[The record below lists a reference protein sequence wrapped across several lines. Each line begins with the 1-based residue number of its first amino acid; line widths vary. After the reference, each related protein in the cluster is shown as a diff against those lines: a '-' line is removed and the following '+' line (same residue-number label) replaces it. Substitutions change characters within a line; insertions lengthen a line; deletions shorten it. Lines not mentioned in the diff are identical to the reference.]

1 VTPEHAQFT
10 QEILI
15 QSATWWM
22 DDDEKIAF
30 LIGVILSMA
39 KRTVEKGTSK
49 EELNYA
55 IRY

>member
-1 VTPEHAQFT
+1 MTPEHAQLT

-22 DDDEKIAF
+22 DDDEKTAF

-39 KRTVEKGTSK
+39 KSTVEKGQ
-49 EELNYA
+49 
-55 IRY
+55 